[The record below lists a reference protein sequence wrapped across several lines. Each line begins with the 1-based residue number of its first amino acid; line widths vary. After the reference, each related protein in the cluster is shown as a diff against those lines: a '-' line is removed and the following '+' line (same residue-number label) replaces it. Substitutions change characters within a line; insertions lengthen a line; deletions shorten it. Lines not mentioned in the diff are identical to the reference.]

1 MTGNWYRRK
10 LRYVKSAAVVVAVTF
25 LFACFAAPA
34 GAAQKEPAAQVRAAG
49 NWYRQ
54 VIADLGPLDS
64 SLVAGL
70 QAAANWRQG
79 TATAPQTAQGLAAVL
94 PDLQR
99 ALDSLRGQKPLAGH
113 ASSLADYVAG
123 INLYLQSFR
132 LEDAATSL
140 TAGPLVLQLQQS
152 FERIRQLG
160 DITYDEGTAQL
171 ASLLGTSLTGAD
183 VEASRSIPDWS
194 SDHLAPGAPLE
205 TSWSGTTAHPSGTQ
219 SKSRWRAAVR
229 SDGAPSG
236 PTVRADVDSA
246 TISASQLSGLART
259 LQQSEVRLSTVPGP
273 KGDREAA
280 GVLCLGLLVDAE
292 AALAAEAAELAGVP
306 PDATLTHVASALA
319 SIGSGLRASAR

>member
-1 MTGNWYRRK
+1 MTGNWYRRN
-10 LRYVKSAAVVVAVTF
+10 LAFVKGATVLGALVLLYACCAV
-25 LFACFAAPA
+25 PA

-79 TATAPQTAQGLAAVL
+79 TATAPETAQSLAAVL

-99 ALDSLRGQKPLAGH
+99 ALGSLQGQKPLVGH

-140 TAGPLVLQLQQS
+140 PAGPLVLQLQRS

-171 ASLLGTSLTGAD
+171 ASLLGTSVTGAD
-183 VEASRSIPDWS
+183 VVATRNIPDWS
-194 SDHLAPGAPLE
+194 SDHLAPGEPLE
-205 TSWSGTTAHPSGTQ
+205 TSWSGTTEHPSGRQ
-219 SKSRWRAAVR
+219 SESGWRAAVR
-229 SDGAPSG
+229 STGAPSAA
-236 PTVRADVDSA
+236 TVRADVVAA
-246 TISASQLSGLART
+246 TITASQLSRLART
-259 LQQSEVRLSTVPGP
+259 LQRSEGRLSTVPGP
-273 KGDREAA
+273 KGHRETAD
-280 GVLCLGLLVDAE
+280 VLRLGLLVDAE
-292 AALAAEAAELAGVP
+292 AALAAEAADLAGVA
-306 PDATLTHVASALA
+306 PDATLTQVASALA